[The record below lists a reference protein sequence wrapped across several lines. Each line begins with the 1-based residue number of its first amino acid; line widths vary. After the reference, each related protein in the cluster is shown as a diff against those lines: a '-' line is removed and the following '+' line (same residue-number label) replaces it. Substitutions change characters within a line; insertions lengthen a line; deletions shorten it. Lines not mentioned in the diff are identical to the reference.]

1 MTHAELIEALGGGT
15 FISHRLSKV
24 SGEIIDREAVY
35 KWHKRNF
42 IPWKWRVFLLAMAK
56 ERHATPP
63 ADFFPDGE
71 RWGTP

>member
-15 FISHRLSKV
+15 LISYRLSKA
-24 SGEIIDREAVY
+24 SGEAIDREAVY

-56 ERHATPP
+56 ERQVIVP
-63 ADFFPDGE
+63 DNFFPGSE
-71 RWGTP
+71 P